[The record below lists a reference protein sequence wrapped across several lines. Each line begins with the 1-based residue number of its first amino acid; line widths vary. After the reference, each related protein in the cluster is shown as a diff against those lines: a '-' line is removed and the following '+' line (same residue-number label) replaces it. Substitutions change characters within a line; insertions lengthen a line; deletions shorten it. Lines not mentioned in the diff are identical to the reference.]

1 LIRSYKPGSLK
12 TTTVVNLSSKY
23 NFVKFFL
30 SKAGKPGAQIYDTER
45 GRLDPIDFIFNNSR
59 IILIIIF
66 NKESEA
72 VPKLIWDFVDKK
84 FHRLASISETSTEG
98 FSFV

>member
-1 LIRSYKPGSLK
+1 LAGEPG
-12 TTTVVNLSSKY
+12 V
-23 NFVKFFL
+23 
-30 SKAGKPGAQIYDTER
+30 QIYGTER
-45 GRLDPIDFIFNNSR
+45 GRSDPIDFIFNNSR

-72 VPKLIWDFVDKK
+72 VPNLIRDFVDKK
-84 FHRLASISETSTEG
+84 FHRLAPISETSKEG